1 MTARQKRMMFVAM
14 LVAGVALFISLIM
27 MALNEN
33 INHFYSPS
41 EIHEGKAPQGRSF
54 RIGGLVVTGSVKRDT
69 QSLKIDFDLTD
80 GAKNFPVHYVGI
92 LPDLFR
98 EGQGIV
104 ATGELKNN
112 VFVADEVLAKHD
124 ENYMPPEV
132 AEALKKAGK
141 WDEGNTENMKHPENV
156 PVGEGNAL
164 PDSNQPA
171 SNQPGAYQP
180 ATGAAE

>member
-1 MTARQKRMMFVAM
+1 MTPRQKRMSFVAM
-14 LVAGVALFISLIM
+14 LIAGVGLFIALIM

-41 EIHEGKAPQGRSF
+41 EIHEGKAPSNHSF
-54 RIGGLVVTGSVKRDT
+54 RIGGLVVTGSVKRDPA
-69 QSLKIDFDLTD
+69 SLKISFDLTD
-80 GAKNFPVHYVGI
+80 GAKNFTVVYEGI

-104 ATGELKNN
+104 ATGKLSND

-132 AEALKKAGK
+132 ADALKKSGK
-141 WDEGNTENMKHPENV
+141 YEDAKSGELQHPPSV
-156 PVGEGNAL
+156 PVGTPEVWR
-164 PDSNQPA
+164 DK
-171 SNQPGAYQP
+171 
-180 ATGAAE
+180 

>member
-1 MTARQKRMMFVAM
+1 MTARQKRMLFVAM
-14 LVAGVALFISLIM
+14 LVAGVGVFIGLIM

-41 EIHEGKAPQGRSF
+41 EIREGKAPAERSF
-54 RIGGLVVTGSVKRDT
+54 RIGGLVVTGSVKRHTD
-69 QSLKIDFDLTD
+69 SLKIEFDLTD
-80 GAKNFPVHYVGI
+80 GAKNFPVIYVGI

-104 ATGELKNN
+104 ATGSLKNN

-132 AEALKKAGK
+132 ADALKKSGK
-141 WDEGNTENMKHPENV
+141 WKEGDTEAMKHPENV
-156 PVGEGNAL
+156 PVGE
-164 PDSNQPA
+164 SK
-171 SNQPGAYQP
+171 
-180 ATGAAE
+180 

>member
-1 MTARQKRMMFVAM
+1 MTARQKRMMFVVM
-14 LVAGVALFISLIM
+14 LIAGVGLFIGLIM
-27 MALNEN
+27 KALDEN

-41 EIHEGKAPQGRSF
+41 EILEGKAPKGHTF

-69 QSLKIDFDLTD
+69 ESLKITFDLTD
-80 GAKNFPVHYVGI
+80 GAKNFSVHYEGI

-104 ATGELKNN
+104 ATGVLKND

-141 WDEGNTENMKHPENV
+141 WEEGKMGEKKHPENV

-164 PDSNQPA
+164 PGVVNEAPA
-171 SNQPGAYQP
+171 G
-180 ATGAAE
+180 EIK